1 MNDFLIDLISL
12 SLGGAI
18 VIVLLAVVAYCS
30 RSRYAAR
37 WRCWV
42 WLALCLRL
50 LIPVS
55 LIPEK
60 QAPPIQIPI
69 PNNVVIHAP
78 EEHPLPPDVPEEN
91 SADRPAAGAPLID
104 EKPKVLTLFQIA
116 GVVWGL
122 GASAVA
128 GWAILSH
135 LRFLAYLRR
144 WGKAVTEPEILENF
158 QRVDELLALRQ
169 RPALMICK
177 GVKAP
182 MLAGL
187 FRPILLMPEKPME
200 GRELRYALLHE
211 LTHFKRHDI
220 WLKSLCLLVQCLHWF
235 NPAVWYMAHLIER
248 DTELGCDEEAL
259 RCLPAAE
266 HAAYG
271 ETILHAVERLNTAS

>member
-1 MNDFLIDLISL
+1 MNDFLMNLVSL

-18 VIVLLAVVAYCS
+18 VIVLLAVVAHCS

-42 WLALCLRL
+42 WLVLCLRL

-60 QAPPIQIPI
+60 QAPPIQIPL
-69 PNNVVIHAP
+69 PDNVVIYTP
-78 EEHPLPPDVPEEN
+78 EEKPLSPDVPDPVE
-91 SADRPAAGAPLID
+91 RPELAVPAI
-104 EKPKVLTLFQIA
+104 EKKAEPLTLFQIA

-122 GASAVA
+122 GAAAVA

-144 WGKAVTEPEILENF
+144 WGKPVTEPQTLENF
-158 QRVDELLALRQ
+158 RQVSDLLALRQ
-169 RPALMICK
+169 RPVIVMCR
-177 GVKAP
+177 GFKAP

-187 FRPILLMPEKPME
+187 FRPILLLPEQPME
-200 GRELRYALLHE
+200 GQELRYALLHE

-235 NPAVWYMAHLIER
+235 NPAVWYMACLIER

-259 RCLPAAE
+259 RCLSAAE

-271 ETILHAVERLNTAS
+271 ETILHAVERLNAAS